1 MDGASRVCPGGAG
14 LLARQEGCV
23 MLASVGA
30 VRRTSS
36 APGGELSEFGSS
48 QWWWGEAGQKIMSKK
63 TDPWKL
69 LLGPKFGSLG
79 AHP

>member
-36 APGGELSEFGSS
+36 APGGELSLEVRSGG
-48 QWWWGEAGQKIMSKK
+48 GEKRVKK
-63 TDPWKL
+63 
-69 LLGPKFGSLG
+69 
-79 AHP
+79 